1 MADFFS
7 IVTFGKRRRLDI
19 LSWGPS
25 CSKPADL
32 CRLGSNFSLGFFFFC
47 WREFSRII
55 CPILEN
61 CRQKEWKLIRFLTF
75 HMWTQFSYS
84 FLYPTFNSPALIIS
98 VIYYYYFFCGRGGR
112 RRCVKTIRDVH
123 KWDNGV
129 DVLKEWF
136 QWSISVLRKEQAASR
151 TTLKWLWN
159 DKHADTVNFVITSR
173 ESQREIRNDTEKKK
187 KNNSLLVG

>member
-19 LSWGPS
+19 LSSGPS

-32 CRLGSNFSLGFFFFC
+32 CRLGSNFSLGIFFFR
-47 WREFSRII
+47 WKEFSQIF
-55 CPILEN
+55 CHILEN
-61 CRQKEWKLIRFLTF
+61 CRQKEWNWIRFLTY
-75 HMWTQFSYS
+75 HMWTQFPYS
-84 FLYPTFNSPALIIS
+84 FLYLAFNSPALMIS
-98 VIYYYYFFCGRGGR
+98 VLFFFFGRWGR

-123 KWDNGV
+123 KWDKCV

-136 QWSISVLRKEQAASR
+136 QWSISVLRREQAASR

-159 DKHADTVNFVITSR
+159 DKHAGTVNFVITSR
-173 ESQREIRNDTEKKK
+173 GSQRGIRNDTEKKNK
-187 KNNSLLVG
+187 KQ

>member
-7 IVTFGKRRRLDI
+7 IVTFGKRRILDI
-19 LSWGPS
+19 FSSGPS

-32 CRLGSNFSLGFFFFC
+32 RRLGSNFSLGFFFFC
-47 WREFSRII
+47 WKEFSRII
-55 CPILEN
+55 WPILEN
-61 CRQKEWKLIRFLTF
+61 CRQKEWNWIRFLTF
-75 HMWTQFSYS
+75 HMWTQFPTLFCTLHWTARLWS
-84 FLYPTFNSPALIIS
+84 FPLFII
-98 VIYYYYFFCGRGGR
+98 IIFCGRGGR

-136 QWSISVLRKEQAASR
+136 QWSISVLWKEQAASR